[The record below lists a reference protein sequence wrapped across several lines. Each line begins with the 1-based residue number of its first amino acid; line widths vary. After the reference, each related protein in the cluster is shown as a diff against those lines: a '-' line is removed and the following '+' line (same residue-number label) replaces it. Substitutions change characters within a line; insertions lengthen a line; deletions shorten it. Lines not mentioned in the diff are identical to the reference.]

1 MHRGSTFDRPDAEF
15 IARANTVSDQ
25 CTAHAAAWH
34 LDGERLAALNA
45 LTAKART
52 AYAANS
58 DRATRNHITSTNKK
72 KAFSDLKHFLSLFVD
87 YLIGNLSVP
96 DEALAVMGL
105 RPRRRPAREPLSRP
119 LEAPVLTAVIRHGQ
133 MTLHVAR
140 PELGHP
146 VQSAAH
152 KGYYGFKLRWRF
164 ENETRWRYEISTRL
178 SCTLHFEPGE
188 EAARIVLEAA
198 WINPRLEE
206 GPWSGEITEI
216 VG

>member
-15 IARANTVSDQ
+15 IARANTVNDQ
-25 CTAHAAAWH
+25 CTAHATAWH
-34 LDGERLAALNA
+34 LDAERLAALNA
-45 LTAKART
+45 LTAKAGA

-58 DRATRNHITSTNKK
+58 DRATRNQITSANKK

-87 YLIGNLSVP
+87 YLTVNLSVP

-105 RPRRRPAREPLSRP
+105 RPRRRPAREPLPRP

-146 VQSAAH
+146 QQSTTR
-152 KGYYGFKLRWRF
+152 KGYFGFKLRWRF
-164 ENETRWRYEISTRL
+164 EDETRWRHEISTRL
-178 SCTLHFEPGE
+178 SCTLRFEPGE
-188 EAARIVLEAA
+188 QTKRIVLEAA

-206 GPWSGEITEI
+206 GPWSGQITEI